1 MKLCKTIVKSSLP
14 WGIEQSFL
22 GLANSSEA
30 LESCCFGTC
39 GWGCSMVCSICSW
52 WSCSEASL
60 PRPSTVYHPFAQLS
74 ACDAMPTKDR
84 VVTLKNLWSKLTKN
98 WWILGLQMGFVD
110 TGERV
115 ASENRQFW
123 DLCAYFPPLWLSS
136 VIKERTSV
144 SPAAAHG
151 LKLFGML
158 MSKCTSSCIILR
170 CYYWEPT
177 AFTAY
182 LHTFVWWSNV
192 GKD

>member
-1 MKLCKTIVKSSLP
+1 MGVQYGLLNLQLVELLRSLLAQTQHCVSALCTALCVRCNAHKGQSCHLEELVIKTHQELVNIR
-14 WGIEQSFL
+14 IAD
-22 GLANSSEA
+22 GL
-30 LESCCFGTC
+30 C
-39 GWGCSMVCSICSW
+39 GH
-52 WSCSEASL
+52 
-60 PRPSTVYHPFAQLS
+60 R
-74 ACDAMPTKDR
+74 R
-84 VVTLKNLWSKLTKN
+84 
-98 WWILGLQMGFVD
+98 
-110 TGERV
+110 ERV

-170 CYYWEPT
+170 CYCWEPT

-182 LHTFVWWSNV
+182 LHTFVW
-192 GKD
+192 